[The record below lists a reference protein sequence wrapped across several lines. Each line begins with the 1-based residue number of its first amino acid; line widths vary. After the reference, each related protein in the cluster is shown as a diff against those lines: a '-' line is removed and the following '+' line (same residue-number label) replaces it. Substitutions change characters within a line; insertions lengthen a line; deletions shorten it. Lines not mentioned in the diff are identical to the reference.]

1 MQLESS
7 YINLLGLRF
16 HAFHGVMAQEQLVGN
31 DYLLDVRVR
40 YDLSKAMLSDDVNDT
55 LNYATMYELIRQ
67 EMLIPSHL
75 LEHVAY
81 RIGDKLLMTFPE
93 IECIEIRLTKK
104 NPPMGA
110 DCDGAM
116 VELILRAPNDVR
128 VVKGDFK

>member
-31 DYLLDVRVR
+31 DYL
-40 YDLSKAMLSDDVNDT
+40 
-55 LNYATMYELIRQ
+55 YEMIRQ
-67 EMLIPSHL
+67 EMQIPSCL

-81 RIGDKLLMTFPE
+81 RIGNRLMTTFPQ
-93 IECIEIRLTKK
+93 IESIDIHLTKK

-110 DCDGAM
+110 DGDGAM
-116 VELILRAPNDVR
+116 IELHL
-128 VVKGDFK
+128 KQ

>member
-55 LNYATMYELIRQ
+55 LNYATVYEMIRQ
-67 EMLIPSHL
+67 EMQIPSCL
-75 LEHVAY
+75 LEHVVY
-81 RIGDKLLMTFPE
+81 RIGNRLMTTFPQ
-93 IECIEIRLTKK
+93 IESIDIHLTKK

-110 DCDGAM
+110 DGDGAM
-116 VELILRAPNDVR
+116 IELHL
-128 VVKGDFK
+128 KQ

>member
-55 LNYATMYELIRQ
+55 LNYATVYEMIRQ
-67 EMLIPSHL
+67 EMQIPSCL

-81 RIGDKLLMTFPE
+81 RIGNRLMTTFPQ
-93 IECIEIRLTKK
+93 IESIDIHLTKK
-104 NPPMGA
+104 NPPVGA
-110 DCDGAM
+110 DGDGAM
-116 VELILRAPNDVR
+116 IELHL
-128 VVKGDFK
+128 KQ

>member
-55 LNYATMYELIRQ
+55 LNYATVYEMIRQ
-67 EMLIPSHL
+67 EMQIPSCL

-81 RIGDKLLMTFPE
+81 RIGNRLMTTFPQLE
-93 IECIEIRLTKK
+93 SIDIHLTKK

-110 DCDGAM
+110 DGDGAM
-116 VELILRAPNDVR
+116 IELHL
-128 VVKGDFK
+128 KQ

>member
-55 LNYATMYELIRQ
+55 LNYATVYEMIRQ
-67 EMLIPSHL
+67 EMQIPSCL

-81 RIGDKLLMTFPE
+81 RIGNRLMTTFPQ
-93 IECIEIRLTKK
+93 IESIDIHLTKK

-110 DCDGAM
+110 DGDGAM
-116 VELILRAPNDVR
+116 IELHL
-128 VVKGDFK
+128 KQ

>member
-40 YDLSKAMLSDDVNDT
+40 YDLSKAMLTDDVNDT
-55 LNYATMYELIRQ
+55 LNYATVYEMIRQ
-67 EMLIPSHL
+67 EMQIPSCL

-81 RIGDKLLMTFPE
+81 RIGNRLMTTFPQ
-93 IECIEIRLTKK
+93 IESIDIHLTKK

-110 DCDGAM
+110 DGDGAM
-116 VELILRAPNDVR
+116 IELHL
-128 VVKGDFK
+128 KQ

>member
-55 LNYATMYELIRQ
+55 LNYATVYEMICQ
-67 EMLIPSHL
+67 EMQIPSCL

-81 RIGDKLLMTFPE
+81 RIGNRLMTTFPQ
-93 IECIEIRLTKK
+93 IESIDIHLTKK

-110 DCDGAM
+110 DGDGAM
-116 VELILRAPNDVR
+116 IELHL
-128 VVKGDFK
+128 KQ

>member
-55 LNYATMYELIRQ
+55 LNYATVYEMIRQ
-67 EMLIPSHL
+67 EMQIPSCL

-81 RIGDKLLMTFPE
+81 RIGNRLMITFPQ
-93 IECIEIRLTKK
+93 IESIDIHLTKK

-110 DCDGAM
+110 DGDGAM
-116 VELILRAPNDVR
+116 IELHL
-128 VVKGDFK
+128 KQ

>member
-55 LNYATMYELIRQ
+55 LNYATVYEMIRQ
-67 EMLIPSHL
+67 EMQIPSCL

-81 RIGDKLLMTFPE
+81 RIGNRLMTTFPQ
-93 IECIEIRLTKK
+93 IESIDIHLTKK

-110 DCDGAM
+110 DGDGAM
-116 VELILRAPNDVR
+116 MELHL
-128 VVKGDFK
+128 KQ